1 MALVSTY
8 VHGIG
13 KIPELFKR
21 IQDGQAPSQLT
32 TQLLQDWGFKSTND
46 RAFIPL
52 LKALGFLTPDG
63 KPTQRYNDYRDHSKS
78 KSIMTEAIKEAYSD
92 IFLITANPTD
102 ADRDSIDG
110 KFKSFHNAS
119 DNVAG
124 LMSKTFFALKSL
136 ADFTAAL
143 PKNEETPK
151 KEIKKDN
158 PVEVES
164 GVDKAIKKFGPTSLN
179 YNIQIH
185 LPATKDSEVYNAI
198 FKSLKEH
205 LIE

>member
-1 MALVSTY
+1 MALVSNY